1 MLYHSERGMN
11 MNSKFISAGCFGAAV
26 LSVLISASMYISSGS
41 SGPLVSGVILALLL
55 AGVRLRVLLKD
66 DPQLF
71 RGILALSLMIM
82 CGAFG
87 VFICVCLYD
96 SGSAGKAA
104 IYIGIGFGILCAVI
118 GICML
123 VQIKKQH
130 RVLYSP
136 NAPLTKQ
143 TAKKVREAYAFHRGE
158 NDPKLLIEKELAPDI
173 MLAGGTAYLDRLMT
187 LIDNCGCSR
196 DEFNLDYYKG
206 EIFRGNM
213 CMLNVGD
220 MFTVYCDIGKNQF
233 VFRTDEIIYVG
244 PYVETNNVS
253 GMEVQSF
260 YIKLRIKSE
269 EIYHV
274 LRIAPFMDRP
284 VLDSFR
290 KRRSFLDPECVIFD
304 YPY

>member
-1 MLYHSERGMN
+1 
-11 MNSKFISAGCFGAAV
+11 MNSKLIPTGCFTASV
-26 LSVLISASMYISSGS
+26 LSLIISISKYISSGNS
-41 SGPLVSGVILALLL
+41 ELLVGGVILTILL
-55 AGVRLRVLLKD
+55 AIVGLRVLLKD
-66 DPQLF
+66 RPSLF
-71 RGILALSLMIM
+71 KGILALSLMIL
-82 CGAFG
+82 CGGIG
-87 VFICVCLYD
+87 VFIGICVYE
-96 SGSAGKAA
+96 SGDADIKAV
-104 IYIGIGFGILCAVI
+104 YVGIGFGILCAVI

-130 RVLYSP
+130 RILYSP

-143 TAKKVREAYAFHRGE
+143 TAKKVREAYTFHRGE

-196 DEFNLDYYKG
+196 DEFSLDYYKG

-253 GMEVQSF
+253 GMGVQSF